1 MATAR
6 KPFYTPE
13 QYLEN
18 ERQAEFRSE
27 YIAGEIFAM
36 AGASRRHNI
45 ITLNVASLLGTQI
58 GDSCEAYANDM
69 RIQVKPTGMYTYPD
83 VVIVCGERKFL
94 DAAEDTLLN
103 PTVIVEILSPST
115 ASYDRV
121 EKFAHYRRLASL
133 REYVLVSQDR
143 PCIERYER
151 TGDSDTEWLYTIA
164 EGAAATLLLPTIGS
178 TLALADVY
186 RKITFADASDGDRP
200 TPD

>member
-13 QYLEN
+13 QYLEQ

-36 AGASRRHNI
+36 AGASRRHNL
-45 ITLNVASLLGTQI
+45 ITLNVASLLGAQI

-83 VVIVCGERKFL
+83 IVIVCGERKFL
-94 DAAEDTLLN
+94 DAGEDTLLN
-103 PTVIVEILSPST
+103 PTIIVEVLSPST

-121 EKFAHYRRLASL
+121 EKFAYYRRLASL

-143 PCIERYER
+143 PCVERYER
-151 TGDSDTEWLYTIA
+151 TSDSDAEWLYTVA
-164 EGAAATLLLPTIGS
+164 EGPEATLLLPSIGS
-178 TLALADVY
+178 TLALADIY
-186 RKITFADASDGDRP
+186 RKITFAEADDHP
-200 TPD
+200 VPD